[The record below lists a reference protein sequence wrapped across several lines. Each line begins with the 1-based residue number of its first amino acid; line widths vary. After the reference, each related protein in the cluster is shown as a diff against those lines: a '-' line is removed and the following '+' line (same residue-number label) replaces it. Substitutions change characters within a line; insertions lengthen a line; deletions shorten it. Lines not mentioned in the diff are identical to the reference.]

1 MDDLVDY
8 LRISALNVE
17 HMRTIS
23 AFEKDGTKHHGELPN
38 AASEDGKSPSAAEEP
53 KSHHF
58 MRPKMSVVLLV
69 PHLGRGR

>member
-1 MDDLVDY
+1 MDDRVDY

-23 AFEKDGTKHHGELPN
+23 AFETSGTEHHGGLPN
-38 AASEDGKSPSAAEEP
+38 AAGEDGERPSAAEEP

-69 PHLGRGR
+69 PHLGRGK